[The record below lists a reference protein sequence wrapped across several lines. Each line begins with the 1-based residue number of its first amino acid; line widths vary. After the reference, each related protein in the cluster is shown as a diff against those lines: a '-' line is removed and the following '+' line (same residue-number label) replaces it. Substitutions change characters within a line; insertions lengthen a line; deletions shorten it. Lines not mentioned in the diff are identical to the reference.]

1 MWQQG
6 RKFRRSSYAAMVL
19 LAGLVII
26 SVMSMYVYVTR
37 CSLSGNILDMAPTA
51 TPATRATTWWSTENL
66 SSTITRG
73 PTPCPK
79 EPSQITRTVQLD
91 ISDVAVL
98 LRLLE
103 NTTTAAE
110 PQDIRPD
117 ETAVRRV
124 SEQVNNALRAF
135 QQDRCRATE
144 SEFTD
149 TGSWCQ
155 GAVNNLHI
163 TDHNLADSLA
173 NFFAGSTVLGLG
185 DGTGV
190 YRGIILNVSQVRPRH
205 DYTHF
210 PYGIMP

>member
-1 MWQQG
+1 MIWQQC
-6 RKFRRSSYAAMVL
+6 RKFRRSSYAALVL
-19 LAGLVII
+19 LASGSVII
-26 SVMSMYVYVTR
+26 FAMSVYVYVTR
-37 CSLSGNILDMAPTA
+37 CSLSVNIFDMAPTA
-51 TPATRATTWWSTENL
+51 TPATRATTRWSTESL
-66 SSTITRG
+66 SPSITRG
-73 PTPCPK
+73 PTPCPPK
-79 EPSQITRTVQLD
+79 EPSRINRTVQLN

-135 QQDRCRATE
+135 QQDRCRAAK
-144 SEFTD
+144 SQFTD

-155 GAVNNLHI
+155 GAVNILHI

-190 YRGIILNVSQVRPRH
+190 YRGIILNVSKVSPRH
-205 DYTHF
+205 D
-210 PYGIMP
+210 ILIVRIA

>member
-1 MWQQG
+1 MTWQQC
-6 RKFRRSSYAAMVL
+6 RKNRCSNHTAIKWLFVL
-19 LAGLVII
+19 GLL
-26 SVMSMYVYVTR
+26 SVMSLYVTHNSS
-37 CSLSGNILDMAPTA
+37 SLYTFEAAPT
-51 TPATRATTWWSTENL
+51 TTSATRAAMLWST
-66 SSTITRG
+66 SPVSPTITRG

-110 PQDIRPD
+110 PQDVQPD

-155 GAVNNLHI
+155 GAVDKYHM
-163 TDHNLADSLA
+163 TDHNLANSLA